1 MYHLSLQP
9 DFRPSVFVGKFH
21 FISLK
26 NLLFSRLELFTH
38 HRKCCFEWLLSDY
51 LILLW
56 IQTDYICLL
65 WMTTVFS
72 IAGNTEIADVWKT
85 QPVPLKLKDLWGWE
99 RRCFFYQDFIP
110 RTRTVSKT
118 ILIPLH
124 YLHTLIKIWTFTWNF
139 AYEITLL
146 QWVWTHIYSYPSI
159 TSKRTNQVHLLLQSL
174 E

>member
-9 DFRPSVFVGKFH
+9 DFRPSVFMGKFH

-26 NLLFSRLELFTH
+26 NLLFSRLEIFTH

-72 IAGNTEIADVWKT
+72 IAENTEIADVWET
-85 QPVPLKLKDLWGWE
+85 QPVQLKLKVLWGWE
-99 RRCFFYQDFIP
+99 RRCFFLPGFYSTNTDRFQDHFDTSSLLAHAHKDLDI
-110 RTRTVSKT
+110 
-118 ILIPLH
+118 
-124 YLHTLIKIWTFTWNF
+124 YLKFCIWD
-139 AYEITLL
+139 
-146 QWVWTHIYSYPSI
+146 YSLAVGLNS
-159 TSKRTNQVHLLLQSL
+159 HL
-174 E
+174 